1 MQWWTLLSQRQIIIA
16 SAQASHAVCHCT
28 FMPQRCNMR
37 AWNKCHLKVN
47 GLKLKWQFKANF
59 RQWGLW
65 LEGFAKHIVAEDLI
79 TWKIKKTVEINLVCR
94 TKENFTKSR
103 GKTGSWILML
113 IKQCVFFFS
122 NIHFLYCNR
131 MQIEADDRGYR
142 ITVSSIFFNSKSQRT
157 ASSTYYALLLINI
170 VFVCRLR
177 IASFDFFSLA
187 EYSRIG
193 MSFIFIYLHLLCHL
207 GFKPSNC
214 HFPTKRRKDEREQ
227 THKSLLSC
235 LLLVSVHYRMWAVW
249 ICNSLRFHE

>member
-1 MQWWTLLSQRQIIIA
+1 MQWWTLLSQRQVIIA

-28 FMPQRCNMR
+28 FMPQRCNRR

-79 TWKIKKTVEINLVCR
+79 TWKIKKTVEINLVCG

-103 GKTGSWILML
+103 GKTGSWMLML
-113 IKQCVFFFS
+113 IKQWFFFF
-122 NIHFLYCNR
+122 NIHFLYYNR
-131 MQIEADDRGYR
+131 MQIEADDRGSR
-142 ITVSSIFFNSKSQRT
+142 ITVSSIFFNLKSQRT
-157 ASSTYYALLLINI
+157 VSSTYYTLLLINI

-177 IASFDFFSLA
+177 IASFDFFSFA
-187 EYSRIG
+187 EYRRIG

-207 GFKPSNC
+207 GFKSKQLSFSNQAEEGW
-214 HFPTKRRKDEREQ
+214 ER
-227 THKSLLSC
+227 T
-235 LLLVSVHYRMWAVW
+235 
-249 ICNSLRFHE
+249 NT